1 MLLKIKSRISGNRVE
16 FGTLLAH
23 NLGWIQQ
30 EHNRLYNV
38 GGFFLRDSQGFLLFG
53 LPGTS
58 SLRES
63 LSRWSPGVKKEHRT
77 RKEINTVNARP

>member
-1 MLLKIKSRISGNRVE
+1 MLLNIKSRISGNRVE
-16 FGTLLAH
+16 FGTFLTH

-30 EHNRLYNV
+30 REHNHLYNV
-38 GGFFLRDSQGFLLFG
+38 GVFLRESQGFLLFG

-63 LSRWSPGVKKEHRT
+63 LFRWSPGVKKEHRT
-77 RKEINTVNARP
+77 RKVITVNVRP